1 LVGRI
6 FPALLSLLIALCT
19 VPTAASAEALDDPV
33 DLASARTTALGG
45 PHAAATGGMT
55 TLFYNPA
62 GFAQAEPEMA
72 VTELSVGLSGP
83 VFTITGLVVQGVS
96 GDVSAILASDQIQDV
111 LSGLY
116 ASLNLVGPLY
126 FGYVGNG
133 LGFGI
138 FNTSDVVFRSPR
150 SLSLEAT
157 ARESVLLCGG
167 YALRVPFPDSWGA
180 SMDIGFL
187 LKGFLRGETSV
198 STSILELESLIASIG
213 PDTVMNEPF
222 LLTTGIGVDAGIRV
236 GYRDIIAVGVVGR
249 DLYSPTL
256 RNSYATV
263 SGFLD
268 NTESPTQTN
277 ARVPIDLS
285 AGLLFTPGLGV
296 FERFVSEL
304 TIMLDYNDI
313 LDFLTHPAT
322 ARNPVL
328 HPGLGV
334 ELTLLEIL
342 HLRGGFSQ
350 GLFSA
355 GLGMDLTYFNLN
367 ASMYG
372 TELSPE
378 PGLRPVYNVLIGFE
392 FRI

>member
-1 LVGRI
+1 
-6 FPALLSLLIALCT
+6 
-19 VPTAASAEALDDPV
+19 
-33 DLASARTTALGG
+33 
-45 PHAAATGGMT
+45 
-55 TLFYNPA
+55 
-62 GFAQAEPEMA
+62 
-72 VTELSVGLSGP
+72 
-83 VFTITGLVVQGVS
+83 
-96 GDVSAILASDQIQDV
+96 
-111 LSGLY
+111 
-116 ASLNLVGPLY
+116 
-126 FGYVGNG
+126 VGNG

-157 ARESVLLCGG
+157 ARESILLCGG
-167 YALRVPFPDSWGA
+167 YALRVPFPDAWA
-180 SMDIGFL
+180 TTLDIGFL
-187 LKGFLRGETSV
+187 LKGFLRGETSI

-213 PDTVMNEPF
+213 PDTVMGEPF

-236 GYRDIIAVGVVGR
+236 GYRDVIAVGVVGR

-256 RNSYATV
+256 RNSYTTL
-263 SGFLD
+263 SGFLE
-268 NTESPTQTN
+268 NSESPTQTN
-277 ARVPIDLS
+277 ARVPLDLS

-296 FERFVSEL
+296 LERYVSEL

-322 ARNPVL
+322 AKNPVL

-334 ELTLLEIL
+334 EITLLEIL
-342 HLRGGFSQ
+342 HLRGGFHQ

-372 TELSPE
+372 TELSSE